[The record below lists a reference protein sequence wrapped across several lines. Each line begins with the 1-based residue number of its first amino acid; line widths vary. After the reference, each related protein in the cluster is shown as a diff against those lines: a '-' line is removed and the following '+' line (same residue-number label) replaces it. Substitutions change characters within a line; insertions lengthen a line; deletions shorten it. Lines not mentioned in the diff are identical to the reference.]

1 MKKKILLTVLL
12 LVFVASVLGACSGS
26 VTPSGTKVT
35 FCLEG
40 GKYSNSE
47 KNVEYYYNF
56 ADGAKRLIQ
65 PLGQV
70 SKTGSKKDVTRT
82 NYNLVGWF
90 VKDADGNYGKQW
102 NFSAD
107 EIAADGTTVLYAKWE
122 RKKTYAYE
130 LIDFDTKQPVGTSKV
145 DENAKLTA
153 KNSIIVKY
161 TNDNECTLVDFVDK
175 DGNSLG
181 LDGSGITA
189 PSGNVTTV
197 TVYCKFIAGKYT
209 LVSNASEF
217 KNAFGKS
224 NMYLTAD
231 IVFDG
236 DEHVNFV
243 AEVEDVIIAGNGHKV
258 TNLNVVMD
266 TTIVGA
272 LNGGIVD
279 VKSDDA
285 DVKASYISMFAT
297 MSNCTIKDITFE
309 NVRFGGTSDFEGE
322 GSSYQIVKPETGNT
336 YVAAVCGK
344 ATGCTFSNVN
354 VTVSATLKGFE
365 ETERAADGSLFL
377 LADDATT
384 TTNCHGSVKVS
395 YETNDLQGD

>member
-12 LVFVASVLGACSGS
+12 LVFVASMLGACSGS

-47 KNVEYYYNF
+47 KDVEYYYNF

-90 VKDADGNYGKQW
+90 EKNGDAYGKQW
-102 NFSAD
+102 NFATD

-130 LIDFDTKQPVGTSKV
+130 LFVYGTETSVGTVKV

-153 KNSIIVKY
+153 KNSVIVKY
-161 TNDNECTLVDFVDK
+161 TNDNDCTLVDFVDK

-189 PSGNVTTV
+189 PSGNVTSV

-209 LVSNASEF
+209 LVSNVSEF

-231 IVFDG
+231 IAFDG
-236 DEHVNFV
+236 EHVNFV
-243 AEVEDVIIAGNGHKV
+243 ADVEDVIIAGNGHKV

-266 TTIVGA
+266 ATVVGA
-272 LNGGIVD
+272 LNGDIAD
-279 VKSDDA
+279 VRSDDA

-297 MSNCTIKDITFE
+297 MSNCTVKDITFE
-309 NVRFGGTSDFEGE
+309 NVRFVGTNDFEGE
-322 GSSYQIVKPETGNT
+322 GSFYQICKPETGNT
-336 YVAAVCGK
+336 YVASVCGK

-354 VTVSATLKGFE
+354 VTVGATLKGFK
-365 ETERAADGSLFL
+365 ETEKAAEGSLFL
-377 LADDATT
+377 LADEATM
-384 TTNCHGSVKVS
+384 TTNCHGSVDVS
-395 YETNDLQGD
+395 YENND